1 MATNEVTP
9 AEYRYY
15 TVDLLTNNVIAEI
28 PFTGV
33 SYSRALSKAGS
44 FSGDIPMID
53 ATSSFNLYETTMPG
67 KTALYVLRNGVCVW
81 GGIIWSRS
89 YSPANKTLT
98 IDGQEFIS
106 YLYHRAVWQTL
117 YYGSEGVYCSKY
129 QAGSGTATVLTDVDH
144 GFAIGDRVRV
154 ASLNPAING
163 DHVITAT
170 PSLASF
176 SFASAATLALSPS
189 TTGLARTI
197 VDSYEVVRDI
207 LGWLSDDFGDNQ
219 FINDEIKPASEIEY
233 SVVNKVMTNGL
244 ATLTTSLPHD
254 LIEGQL
260 LQIIDVDA
268 AIDGYRII
276 TSIPTSTSFTFQVEG
291 SSANVASAATSGLS
305 TYNVTSK
312 SIVNNLY
319 YVTNKLALN
328 NIVTITTNAAHNL
341 VPGDEVSLS
350 NVDTNLN
357 GTYTVATT
365 PTANTFTYVKTVA
378 NIASTAFPPVSISV
392 TNKILTNNV
401 ATLTAN
407 NHGYPPGQ
415 TVTVV
420 GVDAV
425 FDGSYAITAA
435 TTNTFSYSKTAA
447 NVSSAATSG
456 TASIVGATASYKTA
470 VLVTSTNHG
479 LSATKTIVVDIDDAA
494 YDGVKTVS
502 STVNATTLKFTLFST
517 LTAAAESV
525 YGGTLKWGSRAV
537 AGTYG
542 SYSSNSSIGIDTTV
556 DLSGKYLGATQQV
569 FRGSE
574 LKYFGEILEDFAK
587 NIDGFEYR
595 IDCDFSNDEFT
606 RTFRFVPF
614 IPPPQKINVVNKQL
628 TSNIATLTTEGAH
641 GLEPNEEVVIADV
654 GLNFNGTYVVISA
667 PTSNTFTYQS
677 YGNNVPSTACLGSI
691 GSVHPL
697 SVLGADQYVFEYPG
711 NILDFKVDENA
722 EDSATRMWVSGNNE
736 GLDGEASQPY
746 AAATSTDMLANGWP
760 VLDLIDEKNDVQTTI
775 AGESALYDYA
785 KEFLDEAR
793 PPEATFTIDVNGSI
807 NPVVGD
813 YLPGDWCSII
823 IDDEFVRLRLGSDLE
838 PRGDIIV
845 RKIVGYKVSVPET
858 PTFPE
863 KVTLELISEWKE
875 DRKNA

>member
-1 MATNEVTP
+1 MATNEITP

-33 SYSRALSKAGS
+33 SYERALSKAGS
-44 FSGDIPMID
+44 FSGTIPMIE
-53 ATSSFNLYETTMPG
+53 ATASYNLYETTMPG

-89 YSPANKTLT
+89 YSPSSKTLNV
-98 IDGQEFIS
+98 DGQEFIS

-117 YYGSEGVYCSKY
+117 YYGSEGVFCSKY
-129 QAGSGTATVLTDVDH
+129 QAASGTATVFTDVDH
-144 GFAIGDRVRV
+144 GFLVGDKVRV

-189 TTGLARTI
+189 STGLARTI
-197 VDSYEVVRDI
+197 VDSYEVARDI

-260 LQIIDVDA
+260 LEIIDVDA
-268 AIDGYRII
+268 AIDGYRTIS
-276 TSIPTSTSFTFQVEG
+276 SIPTSTSFTFQVEG
-291 SSANVASAATSGLS
+291 SSANVASAATSGLN

-312 SIVNNLY
+312 AIVNNLY
-319 YVTNKLALN
+319 SVTNKLASN
-328 NIVTITTNAAHNL
+328 NIVTLTTNVAHNL
-341 VPGDEVSLS
+341 VPGDEVSIAT
-350 NVDTNLN
+350 VDSNLN
-357 GTYTVATT
+357 GTYTVLTT
-365 PTANTFTYVKTVA
+365 PASNTFTYAKTVD
-378 NIASTAFPPVSISV
+378 NIASTVV
-392 TNKILTNNV
+392 T
-401 ATLTAN
+401 
-407 NHGYPPGQ
+407 GGE
-415 TVTVV
+415 
-420 GVDAV
+420 
-425 FDGSYAITAA
+425 
-435 TTNTFSYSKTAA
+435 
-447 NVSSAATSG
+447 
-456 TASIVGATASYKTA
+456 ASYKTA

-479 LSATKTIVVDIDDAA
+479 LSAGKTIVVEIDDAA

-502 STVNATTLKFTLFST
+502 STVDATTLKFTLFST
-517 LTAAAESV
+517 LTAATESV
-525 YGGTLKWGSRAV
+525 FGGTLKWGSRAV

-542 SYSSNSSIGIDTTV
+542 SYSSNSSVGIDVTA

-569 FRGSE
+569 FRGSD
-574 LKYFGEILEDFAK
+574 LRYFGEILEDFSK
-587 NIDGFEYR
+587 SIDGFEYR
-595 IDCDFSNDEFT
+595 IDCDFANDEFT

-641 GLEPNEEVVIADV
+641 GLEANEEIVVSDV
-654 GLNFNGTYVVISA
+654 GLNFNGTVTVISA
-667 PTSNTFTYQS
+667 PTANTFTYQS

-722 EDSATRMWVSGNNE
+722 EDSATRMWVSGNND

-746 AAATSTDMLANGWP
+746 AAATSTDMLAGGWP
-760 VLDLIDEKNDVQTTI
+760 VLDLIEEKNDVQTAI
-775 AGESALYDYA
+775 AGEEALYEYA
-785 KEFLDEAR
+785 KDFLDEAR
-793 PPEATFTIDVNGSI
+793 PPEATFSIDVNGSI

-845 RKIVGYKVSVPET
+845 RKIVGYKVSVPDT

-875 DRKNA
+875 DGKNA

>member
-305 TYNVTSK
+305 TYNVTAK
-312 SIVNNLY
+312 AIVNNLY
-319 YVTNKLALN
+319 SVTNKLASN
-328 NIVTITTNAAHNL
+328 NIVTLTTNVAHNL
-341 VPGDEVSLS
+341 VPGDEVSIAK
-350 NVDTNLN
+350 VDSNLN
-357 GTYTVATT
+357 GTYTVLTT
-365 PTANTFTYVKTVA
+365 PAANTFTYAKTVT
-378 NIASTAFPPVSISV
+378 NIASTVV
-392 TNKILTNNV
+392 T
-401 ATLTAN
+401 
-407 NHGYPPGQ
+407 GGE
-415 TVTVV
+415 
-420 GVDAV
+420 
-425 FDGSYAITAA
+425 
-435 TTNTFSYSKTAA
+435 
-447 NVSSAATSG
+447 
-456 TASIVGATASYKTA
+456 ASYKTA

-479 LSATKTIVVDIDDAA
+479 LSARKTIVVDIDDAA

-502 STVNATTLKFTLFST
+502 STVDATTLKFTLFST

-641 GLEPNEEVVIADV
+641 GLEANEEVVIADV

-775 AGESALYDYA
+775 AGEAALYDYA

-793 PPEATFTIDVNGSI
+793 PPEATFTIEVNGSI

>member
-9 AEYRYY
+9 ADYRYY

-144 GFAIGDRVRV
+144 GFAVGDKVRV

-163 DHVITAT
+163 DHTITAI

-189 TTGLARTI
+189 STGLARTI

-233 SVVNKVMTNGL
+233 SIVNKAMTSGL

-260 LQIIDVDA
+260 LEIIDVDA

-291 SSANVASAATSGLS
+291 SSASVASAATSGLS
-305 TYNVTSK
+305 TYNVTAK
-312 SIVNNLY
+312 AIVNNLY
-319 YVTNKLALN
+319 SVTNKLASN
-328 NIVTITTNAAHNL
+328 NIVTLTTNVAHNL
-341 VPGDEVSLS
+341 VPGDEVSIAQ
-350 NVDTNLN
+350 VDSNLN
-357 GTYTVATT
+357 GTYTVLTT
-365 PTANTFTYVKTVA
+365 PAANTFTYAKTVT
-378 NIASTAFPPVSISV
+378 NIASTVV
-392 TNKILTNNV
+392 T
-401 ATLTAN
+401 
-407 NHGYPPGQ
+407 GGE
-415 TVTVV
+415 
-420 GVDAV
+420 
-425 FDGSYAITAA
+425 
-435 TTNTFSYSKTAA
+435 
-447 NVSSAATSG
+447 
-456 TASIVGATASYKTA
+456 ASYKTA

-479 LSATKTIVVDIDDAA
+479 LSAGKTIVVEIDDAA

-502 STVNATTLKFTLFST
+502 SIVNATTLKFTLFST
-517 LTAAAESV
+517 LTAATESV
-525 YGGTLKWGSRAV
+525 FGGTLKWGSRAV

-542 SYSSNSSIGIDTTV
+542 SYSSNSSIGIDTTNN
-556 DLSGKYLGATQQV
+556 LSGKYLGATQQV

-595 IDCDFSNDEFT
+595 IDCDFFNDEFT

-641 GLEPNEEVVIADV
+641 GLEVNEEIVIADV
-654 GLNFNGTYVVISA
+654 GLNFNGTYVVLST

-722 EDSATRMWVSGNNE
+722 EDSATRMWVSGNND

-760 VLDLIDEKNDVQTTI
+760 VLDLIDEKNDVQTSI
-775 AGESALYDYA
+775 AGEAALYDYA

-793 PPEATFTIDVNGSI
+793 PPEATFTIEVNGSI

-845 RKIVGYKVSVPET
+845 RKIIGYKVSVPDT

-863 KVTLELISEWKE
+863 KVSLELISEWKE

>member
-33 SYSRALSKAGS
+33 SYERALSKAGS
-44 FSGDIPMID
+44 FSGTIPMIE

-129 QAGSGTATVLTDVDH
+129 QAASGTATVFTDVEH
-144 GFAIGDRVRV
+144 GFLIGDRVRV

-189 TTGLARTI
+189 STGLARTI
-197 VDSYEVVRDI
+197 VDSYEVARDI

-233 SVVNKVMTNGL
+233 SIVNKSMTSGL

-260 LQIIDVDA
+260 LEIIDVDA

-312 SIVNNLY
+312 AIVNNLY
-319 YVTNKLALN
+319 SVTNKLASN
-328 NIVTITTNAAHNL
+328 NIVTLTTNVAHNL
-341 VPGDEVSLS
+341 VSGDEVSIAK
-350 NVDTNLN
+350 VDSNLN
-357 GTYTVATT
+357 GTYTVLTT
-365 PTANTFTYVKTVA
+365 PAANTFTYAKTVT
-378 NIASTAFPPVSISV
+378 NIASTVV
-392 TNKILTNNV
+392 T
-401 ATLTAN
+401 
-407 NHGYPPGQ
+407 GGE
-415 TVTVV
+415 
-420 GVDAV
+420 
-425 FDGSYAITAA
+425 
-435 TTNTFSYSKTAA
+435 
-447 NVSSAATSG
+447 
-456 TASIVGATASYKTA
+456 ASYKTA

-479 LSATKTIVVDIDDAA
+479 LSARKTIVVEIDDAA

-502 STVNATTLKFTLFST
+502 SIVNDTTLKFTLFST
-517 LTAAAESV
+517 LTAATESV
-525 YGGTLKWGSRAV
+525 FGGTLKWGSRAV

-595 IDCDFSNDEFT
+595 IDCDFFNDEFT

-614 IPPPQKINVVNKQL
+614 IPPPQKINVINKQL
-628 TSNIATLTTEGAH
+628 TSNIATLTTEGIH
-641 GLEPNEEVVIADV
+641 GLEVNEEIVIADV
-654 GLNFNGTYVVISA
+654 GLNFNGTFTVIST
-667 PTSNTFTYQS
+667 PTANTFTYQS

-722 EDSATRMWVSGNNE
+722 EDSATRMWVTGNND

-760 VLDLIDEKNDVQTTI
+760 VLDLIDEKNDVETTI
-775 AGESALYDYA
+775 AGEEALYDYA

-793 PPEATFTIDVNGSI
+793 PPEATFTIEVNGSI

-845 RKIVGYKVSVPET
+845 RKIVGYKVSVPDT

-863 KVTLELISEWKE
+863 KVSLELISEWKE

>member
-33 SYSRALSKAGS
+33 SYERALSKAGS
-44 FSGDIPMID
+44 FSGTIPMID

-67 KTALYVLRNGVCVW
+67 KTAVYVLRNGVCVW

-129 QAGSGTATVLTDVDH
+129 QAGSGTATVFTDVDH
-144 GFAIGDRVRV
+144 GFAIGDKVRV

-163 DHVITAT
+163 DHTITAT

-189 TTGLARTI
+189 STGLARTI

-233 SVVNKVMTNGL
+233 SIVNKSMTSGL

-260 LQIIDVDA
+260 LEIIDVDA

-291 SSANVASAATSGLS
+291 SSASVASAATSGLS

-312 SIVNNLY
+312 AIVNNLY
-319 YVTNKLALN
+319 SVTNKLASN
-328 NIVTITTNAAHNL
+328 NIVTLTTNAAHNL
-341 VPGDEVSLS
+341 VPGDEVSIAK
-350 NVDTNLN
+350 VDSNLN
-357 GTYTVATT
+357 GTYTVLTT
-365 PTANTFTYVKTVA
+365 PAANTFTYAKTVT
-378 NIASTAFPPVSISV
+378 NIASTVV
-392 TNKILTNNV
+392 T
-401 ATLTAN
+401 
-407 NHGYPPGQ
+407 GGE
-415 TVTVV
+415 
-420 GVDAV
+420 
-425 FDGSYAITAA
+425 
-435 TTNTFSYSKTAA
+435 
-447 NVSSAATSG
+447 
-456 TASIVGATASYKTA
+456 ASYKTA

-479 LSATKTIVVDIDDAA
+479 LSARKTIVVEIDDAA

-502 STVNATTLKFTLFST
+502 SIVNDTTLKFTLFST
-517 LTAAAESV
+517 LTAATESV
-525 YGGTLKWGSRAV
+525 FGGTLKWGSRAV

-542 SYSSNSSIGIDTTV
+542 SYSSNSSIGIDTTNN
-556 DLSGKYLGATQQV
+556 LSGKYLGATQQV

-641 GLEPNEEVVIADV
+641 GLEVNEEIVIADV
-654 GLNFNGTYVVISA
+654 GLNFNGTYAVLST

-722 EDSATRMWVSGNNE
+722 EDSATRMWVSGNND

-746 AAATSTDMLANGWP
+746 AAATSTDMLAGGWP
-760 VLDLIDEKNDVQTTI
+760 VLDLIEEKNDVQTSI
-775 AGESALYDYA
+775 AGEAALYDYA

-793 PPEATFTIDVNGSI
+793 PPEATFTIEVNGSI

-845 RKIVGYKVSVPET
+845 RKIVGYKVSVPDT

-863 KVTLELISEWKE
+863 KVSLELISEWKE

>member
-9 AEYRYY
+9 ADYRYY

-129 QAGSGTATVLTDVDH
+129 QAGSGTATVFTDVDH
-144 GFAIGDRVRV
+144 GFAVGDKVRV

-163 DHVITAT
+163 DHTITAT

-189 TTGLARTI
+189 STGLARTI

-233 SVVNKVMTNGL
+233 SIVNKSMTSGL

-260 LQIIDVDA
+260 LEIIDVDA

-291 SSANVASAATSGLS
+291 SSASISSTATSGLS
-305 TYNVTSK
+305 TYNVTAK
-312 SIVNNLY
+312 AIVNNLY
-319 YVTNKLALN
+319 SVTNKLASN
-328 NIVTITTNAAHNL
+328 NVVTLTTNVAHNL
-341 VPGDEVSLS
+341 VPGDEVSIA
-350 NVDTNLN
+350 NVDSNLN
-357 GTYTVATT
+357 GTYTVLTT
-365 PTANTFTYVKTVA
+365 PAANTFTYAKTVT
-378 NIASTAFPPVSISV
+378 NIASTVV
-392 TNKILTNNV
+392 T
-401 ATLTAN
+401 
-407 NHGYPPGQ
+407 GGE
-415 TVTVV
+415 
-420 GVDAV
+420 
-425 FDGSYAITAA
+425 
-435 TTNTFSYSKTAA
+435 
-447 NVSSAATSG
+447 
-456 TASIVGATASYKTA
+456 ASYKTA

-479 LSATKTIVVDIDDAA
+479 LSAGKTIVVEIDDAT

-502 STVNATTLKFTLFST
+502 SIVDATTLKFTLFST
-517 LTAAAESV
+517 LTAATESV
-525 YGGTLKWGSRAV
+525 FGGTLKWGSRAV

-595 IDCDFSNDEFT
+595 IDCDFFNDEFT

-628 TSNIATLTTEGAH
+628 TSNIATLTTEVAH
-641 GLEPNEEVVIADV
+641 GLEVNEEIVIADV
-654 GLNFNGTYVVISA
+654 GLNFNGTYVVLST

-722 EDSATRMWVSGNNE
+722 EDSATRMWVSGNND

-760 VLDLIDEKNDVQTTI
+760 VLDLIDEKNDVQTSI
-775 AGESALYDYA
+775 AGEAALYDYA

-793 PPEATFTIDVNGSI
+793 PPEATFTIEVNGSI

-845 RKIVGYKVSVPET
+845 RKIVGYKVSVPDT

-863 KVTLELISEWKE
+863 KVSLELISEWKE

>member
-9 AEYRYY
+9 ADYRYY

-129 QAGSGTATVLTDVDH
+129 QAGSGTATVFTDVEH

-176 SFASAATLALSPS
+176 SFASAASLALSPS
-189 TTGLARTI
+189 STGLARTI

-207 LGWLSDDFGDNQ
+207 LGWLADDFGDNQ

-233 SVVNKVMTNGL
+233 SIVNKAMTSGL

-260 LQIIDVDA
+260 LEIIDVDA

-305 TYNVTSK
+305 TYNVTAK
-312 SIVNNLY
+312 AIVNNLY
-319 YVTNKLALN
+319 SVTNKLASN
-328 NIVTITTNAAHNL
+328 NIVTLTTNAAHNL
-341 VPGDEVSLS
+341 VPGDEVSIA
-350 NVDTNLN
+350 NVDSNLN
-357 GTYTVATT
+357 GTYTVLTT
-365 PTANTFTYVKTVA
+365 PAANTFTYAKTVT
-378 NIASTAFPPVSISV
+378 NIASTVV
-392 TNKILTNNV
+392 T
-401 ATLTAN
+401 
-407 NHGYPPGQ
+407 GGE
-415 TVTVV
+415 
-420 GVDAV
+420 
-425 FDGSYAITAA
+425 
-435 TTNTFSYSKTAA
+435 
-447 NVSSAATSG
+447 
-456 TASIVGATASYKTA
+456 ASYKTA

-479 LSATKTIVVDIDDAA
+479 LSARKTIVVDIDDAA

-502 STVNATTLKFTLFST
+502 SIVDATTLKFTLFST
-517 LTAAAESV
+517 LTAATESV
-525 YGGTLKWGSRAV
+525 FGGTLKWGSRAV

-542 SYSSNSSIGIDTTV
+542 SYSSNSSIGIDTTNN
-556 DLSGKYLGATQQV
+556 LSGKYLGATQQV

-595 IDCDFSNDEFT
+595 IDCDFFNDEFT

-641 GLEPNEEVVIADV
+641 GLEVNEEIVIADV
-654 GLNFNGTYVVISA
+654 GLNFNGTYVVLST

-722 EDSATRMWVSGNNE
+722 EDSATRMWVSGNND

-760 VLDLIDEKNDVQTTI
+760 VLDLIDEKNDVETTI
-775 AGESALYDYA
+775 AGEAALYDYA

-793 PPEATFTIDVNGSI
+793 PPEATFTIEVNGSI

-845 RKIVGYKVSVPET
+845 RKIVGYKVSVPDT

-863 KVTLELISEWKE
+863 KVSLELISEWKE

>member
-9 AEYRYY
+9 ADYRYY

-129 QAGSGTATVLTDVDH
+129 QAGSGTATVFTDVEH

-176 SFASAATLALSPS
+176 SFASAASLALSPS
-189 TTGLARTI
+189 STGLARTI

-207 LGWLSDDFGDNQ
+207 LGWLADDFGDNQ

-233 SVVNKVMTNGL
+233 SIVNKAMTSGL

-260 LQIIDVDA
+260 LEIIDVDA

-305 TYNVTSK
+305 TYNVTAK
-312 SIVNNLY
+312 AIVNNLY
-319 YVTNKLALN
+319 SVTNKLASN
-328 NIVTITTNAAHNL
+328 NIVTLTTNAAHNL
-341 VPGDEVSLS
+341 VPGDEVSIAK
-350 NVDTNLN
+350 VDSNLN
-357 GTYTVATT
+357 GTYTVLTT
-365 PTANTFTYVKTVA
+365 PAANTFTYAKTVT
-378 NIASTAFPPVSISV
+378 NIASTVV
-392 TNKILTNNV
+392 T
-401 ATLTAN
+401 
-407 NHGYPPGQ
+407 GGE
-415 TVTVV
+415 
-420 GVDAV
+420 
-425 FDGSYAITAA
+425 
-435 TTNTFSYSKTAA
+435 
-447 NVSSAATSG
+447 
-456 TASIVGATASYKTA
+456 ASYKTA

-479 LSATKTIVVDIDDAA
+479 LSAGKTIVVEIDDAA

-502 STVNATTLKFTLFST
+502 SIVDATTLKFTLFST
-517 LTAAAESV
+517 LTAATESV
-525 YGGTLKWGSRAV
+525 FGGTLKWGSRAV

-542 SYSSNSSIGIDTTV
+542 SYSSNSSIGIDTTNN
-556 DLSGKYLGATQQV
+556 LSGKYLGATQQV

-595 IDCDFSNDEFT
+595 IDCDFFNDEFT

-641 GLEPNEEVVIADV
+641 GLEVNEEIVIADV
-654 GLNFNGTYVVISA
+654 GLNFNGTYVVLST

-722 EDSATRMWVSGNNE
+722 EDSATRMWVSGNND

-760 VLDLIDEKNDVQTTI
+760 VLDLIDEKNDVQTSI
-775 AGESALYDYA
+775 AGEAALYDYA

-793 PPEATFTIDVNGSI
+793 PPEATFTIEVNGSI

-845 RKIVGYKVSVPET
+845 RKIVGYKVSVPDT

-863 KVTLELISEWKE
+863 KVSLELISEWKE

>member
-129 QAGSGTATVLTDVDH
+129 QAASGTATVFTDVDH
-144 GFAIGDRVRV
+144 GFAIGNKVRV

-163 DHVITAT
+163 DHTITAT

-189 TTGLARTI
+189 STGLARTI

-233 SVVNKVMTNGL
+233 SIVNKSMTSGL

-260 LQIIDVDA
+260 LEIIDVDA

-291 SSANVASAATSGLS
+291 SSASVASAATSGLS
-305 TYNVTSK
+305 TYNVTAK
-312 SIVNNLY
+312 AIVNNLY
-319 YVTNKLALN
+319 SVTNKLASN
-328 NIVTITTNAAHNL
+328 NIVTLTTNVAHNL
-341 VPGDEVSLS
+341 VPGDEVSIAK
-350 NVDTNLN
+350 VDSNLN
-357 GTYTVATT
+357 GTYTVLTT
-365 PTANTFTYVKTVA
+365 PAANTFTYAKTVT
-378 NIASTAFPPVSISV
+378 NIASTVV
-392 TNKILTNNV
+392 T
-401 ATLTAN
+401 
-407 NHGYPPGQ
+407 GGE
-415 TVTVV
+415 
-420 GVDAV
+420 
-425 FDGSYAITAA
+425 
-435 TTNTFSYSKTAA
+435 
-447 NVSSAATSG
+447 
-456 TASIVGATASYKTA
+456 ASYKTA

-479 LSATKTIVVDIDDAA
+479 LSARKTIVVEIDDAA
-494 YDGVKTVS
+494 YDGVKIVS
-502 STVNATTLKFTLFST
+502 SIVDATTLKFTLFST
-517 LTAAAESV
+517 LTAATESV
-525 YGGTLKWGSRAV
+525 FGGTLKWGSRAV

-595 IDCDFSNDEFT
+595 IDCDFFNDEFT

-628 TSNIATLTTEGAH
+628 TSNIATLTTQGAH
-641 GLEPNEEVVIADV
+641 GLEVNEEVVVADV
-654 GLNFNGTYVVISA
+654 GLNFNGTYVVLST
-667 PTSNTFTYQS
+667 PTSNTFTYKS

-722 EDSATRMWVSGNNE
+722 EDSATRMWVSGNND

-760 VLDLIDEKNDVQTTI
+760 VLDLIEEKNDVQTSI
-775 AGESALYDYA
+775 AGEAALYDYA

-793 PPEATFTIDVNGSI
+793 PPEATFTIEVNGSI

-845 RKIVGYKVSVPET
+845 RKIVGYKVSVPDT

-863 KVTLELISEWKE
+863 KVSLELISEWKE

>member
-1 MATNEVTP
+1 MATNEITP

-28 PFTGV
+28 PFTSV
-33 SYSRALSKAGS
+33 SYERALSKAGS
-44 FSGDIPMID
+44 FSGTIPMIE
-53 ATSSFNLYETTMPG
+53 ATASYNLYETTMPG

-89 YSPANKTLT
+89 YSPSSKTLNV
-98 IDGQEFIS
+98 DGQEFIS

-117 YYGSEGVYCSKY
+117 YYGSEGVFCSKY
-129 QAGSGTATVLTDVDH
+129 QAASGTATVFTDVDH
-144 GFAIGDRVRV
+144 GFLVGDKVRV

-189 TTGLARTI
+189 STGLARTI
-197 VDSYEVVRDI
+197 VDSYEVARDI
-207 LGWLSDDFGDNQ
+207 LGWLSDDFGDNK
-219 FINDEIKPASEIEY
+219 FVNDEIRPASQIEY

-260 LQIIDVDA
+260 LEIIDVDA
-268 AIDGYRII
+268 AIDGYRTIS
-276 TSIPTSTSFTFQVEG
+276 SIPTSTSFTFQVEG
-291 SSANVASAATSGLS
+291 SSANVASAATSGLN

-312 SIVNNLY
+312 AIVNNLY
-319 YVTNKLALN
+319 SVTNKLASN
-328 NIVTITTNAAHNL
+328 NIVTLTTNVAHNL
-341 VPGDEVSLS
+341 VPGDEVSIAT
-350 NVDTNLN
+350 VDSNLN
-357 GTYTVATT
+357 GTYTVLTT
-365 PTANTFTYVKTVA
+365 PASNTFTYAKTVD
-378 NIASTAFPPVSISV
+378 NIASTVV
-392 TNKILTNNV
+392 T
-401 ATLTAN
+401 
-407 NHGYPPGQ
+407 GGE
-415 TVTVV
+415 
-420 GVDAV
+420 
-425 FDGSYAITAA
+425 
-435 TTNTFSYSKTAA
+435 
-447 NVSSAATSG
+447 
-456 TASIVGATASYKTA
+456 ASYKTA

-479 LSATKTIVVDIDDAA
+479 LSARKTIVVEIDDAA

-502 STVNATTLKFTLFST
+502 SIVNDTTLKFTLFST
-517 LTAAAESV
+517 LTAATESV
-525 YGGTLKWGSRAV
+525 FGGTLKWGSRAV

-542 SYSSNSSIGIDTTV
+542 SYSSNSNVGIDTTNN
-556 DLSGKYLGATQQV
+556 LSGKYLGATQQV
-569 FRGSE
+569 FRGSD
-574 LKYFGEILEDFAK
+574 LRYFGEILEDFSK
-587 NIDGFEYR
+587 SIDGFEYR
-595 IDCDFSNDEFT
+595 IDCDFANDEFT

-641 GLEPNEEVVIADV
+641 GLEANEEIVVSDV
-654 GLNFNGTYVVISA
+654 GLNFNGTVTVISA
-667 PTSNTFTYQS
+667 PTANTFTYQS

-746 AAATSTDMLANGWP
+746 AAATSTDMLAGGWP
-760 VLDLIDEKNDVQTTI
+760 VLDLIEEKNDVQTAI
-775 AGESALYDYA
+775 AGEEALYEYA
-785 KEFLDEAR
+785 KDFLDEAR
-793 PPEATFTIDVNGSI
+793 PPEATFSIDVNGSI

-845 RKIVGYKVSVPET
+845 RKIVGYKVSVPDT

-875 DRKNA
+875 DGKNA

>member
-33 SYSRALSKAGS
+33 SYERALSKAGS
-44 FSGDIPMID
+44 FSGTIPMIE

-89 YSPANKTLT
+89 YSPTNKTLT

-129 QAGSGTATVLTDVDH
+129 QAASGTATVFTDVDH
-144 GFAIGDRVRV
+144 GFAPGDKVRV

-163 DHVITAT
+163 DHIITAT

-189 TTGLARTI
+189 STGLARTV
-197 VDSYEVVRDI
+197 VDSYEVARDI

-233 SVVNKVMTNGL
+233 SIVNKAMTSGL

-260 LQIIDVDA
+260 LEIIDVDA
-268 AIDGYRII
+268 AIDGYHII
-276 TSIPTSTSFTFQVEG
+276 SSIPTSTSFTFQVEG
-291 SSANVASAATSGLS
+291 SSANVASAATPGLN
-305 TYNVTSK
+305 TYNVTAK
-312 SIVNNLY
+312 AIVNNLY
-319 YVTNKLALN
+319 SVTNKLASN
-328 NIVTITTNAAHNL
+328 NIVTLTTNAAHNL
-341 VPGDEVSLS
+341 VPGDEVSIAT
-350 NVDTNLN
+350 VDSNLN
-357 GTYTVATT
+357 GTHTVLTVPSST
-365 PTANTFTYVKTVA
+365 TFTYAKTVD
-378 NIASTAFPPVSISV
+378 NIASTVV
-392 TNKILTNNV
+392 T
-401 ATLTAN
+401 
-407 NHGYPPGQ
+407 G
-415 TVTVV
+415 
-420 GVDAV
+420 GV
-425 FDGSYAITAA
+425 
-435 TTNTFSYSKTAA
+435 
-447 NVSSAATSG
+447 
-456 TASIVGATASYKTA
+456 ASYKTA

-479 LSATKTIVVDIDDAA
+479 LSATKTIVVEIDDAA

-502 STVNATTLKFTLFST
+502 SIVNDTTLKFTLFST
-517 LTAAAESV
+517 LTAATESV
-525 YGGTLKWGSRAV
+525 FGGTLKWGSRAV

-569 FRGSE
+569 FRGSD

-595 IDCDFSNDEFT
+595 IDCDFFNDEFT

-641 GLEPNEEVVIADV
+641 GLEVNEEVVIADV
-654 GLNFNGTYVVISA
+654 GLNFNGTFTVIST
-667 PTSNTFTYQS
+667 PTANTFTYQS

-722 EDSATRMWVSGNNE
+722 EDSATRMWVSGNND

-746 AAATSTDMLANGWP
+746 AAATSTDMLAGGWP
-760 VLDLIDEKNDVQTTI
+760 VLDLIDEKNDVETAV
-775 AGESALYDYA
+775 AGEAALYEYA

-845 RKIVGYKVSVPET
+845 RKIVGYKVSVPDT

-863 KVTLELISEWKE
+863 KVSLELISEWKE

>member
-9 AEYRYY
+9 ADYRYY

-129 QAGSGTATVLTDVDH
+129 QAASGTATVLTDVDH
-144 GFAIGDRVRV
+144 GFAIGDKVRV

-163 DHVITAT
+163 DHTITAI

-189 TTGLARTI
+189 STGLARTI

-233 SVVNKVMTNGL
+233 SIVNKVMTSGL

-260 LQIIDVDA
+260 LEIVDVDA

-291 SSANVASAATSGLS
+291 SSASVASTATSGLS
-305 TYNVTSK
+305 TYSVTAK
-312 SIVNNLY
+312 AIVNNLY
-319 YVTNKLALN
+319 SVTNKLASN
-328 NIVTITTNAAHNL
+328 NIVTLTTNVAHNL
-341 VPGDEVSLS
+341 VPGDEVSIAL
-350 NVDTNLN
+350 VDSNLN
-357 GTYTVATT
+357 GTYTVLTT
-365 PTANTFTYVKTVA
+365 PAANTFTYAKTVA
-378 NIASTAFPPVSISV
+378 NIASTAV
-392 TNKILTNNV
+392 T
-401 ATLTAN
+401 
-407 NHGYPPGQ
+407 GGE
-415 TVTVV
+415 
-420 GVDAV
+420 
-425 FDGSYAITAA
+425 
-435 TTNTFSYSKTAA
+435 
-447 NVSSAATSG
+447 
-456 TASIVGATASYKTA
+456 ASYKTA

-479 LSATKTIVVDIDDAA
+479 LSAGKTIVVEIDDAA

-502 STVNATTLKFTLFST
+502 SIVNATTLKFTLFST
-517 LTAAAESV
+517 LTAATESV
-525 YGGTLKWGSRAV
+525 FGGTLKWGSRAV

-595 IDCDFSNDEFT
+595 IDCDFANDEFT

-628 TSNIATLTTEGAH
+628 TSNIATLTTQGAH
-641 GLEPNEEVVIADV
+641 GLEVNEEIVIADV
-654 GLNFNGTYVVISA
+654 GLNFNGTYVVLST
-667 PTSNTFTYQS
+667 PTSNTFTYKS

-722 EDSATRMWVSGNNE
+722 EDTATRMWVSGNNE

-746 AAATSTDMLANGWP
+746 AAATSTDMLATGWP

-793 PPEATFTIDVNGSI
+793 PPEATFTIEVNGSVS
-807 NPVVGD
+807 PVVGD

-845 RKIVGYKVSVPET
+845 RKIIGYKVSVPDT

-863 KVTLELISEWKE
+863 KVSLELISEWKE

>member
-9 AEYRYY
+9 ADYRYY

-144 GFAIGDRVRV
+144 GFAVGDKVRV

-163 DHVITAT
+163 DHTITAI

-189 TTGLARTI
+189 STGLARTI

-233 SVVNKVMTNGL
+233 SIVNKAMTSGL

-260 LQIIDVDA
+260 LEIIDVDA

-291 SSANVASAATSGLS
+291 SSASVASAATSGLS
-305 TYNVTSK
+305 TYNVTAK
-312 SIVNNLY
+312 AIVNNLY
-319 YVTNKLALN
+319 SVTNKLASN
-328 NIVTITTNAAHNL
+328 NIVTLTTNVAHNL
-341 VPGDEVSLS
+341 VPGDEVSIAQ
-350 NVDTNLN
+350 VDSNLN
-357 GTYTVATT
+357 GTYTVLTT
-365 PTANTFTYVKTVA
+365 PAANTFTYAKTVT
-378 NIASTAFPPVSISV
+378 NIASTVV
-392 TNKILTNNV
+392 T
-401 ATLTAN
+401 
-407 NHGYPPGQ
+407 GGE
-415 TVTVV
+415 
-420 GVDAV
+420 
-425 FDGSYAITAA
+425 
-435 TTNTFSYSKTAA
+435 
-447 NVSSAATSG
+447 
-456 TASIVGATASYKTA
+456 ASYKTA

-479 LSATKTIVVDIDDAA
+479 LSAGKTIVVEIDDAA

-502 STVNATTLKFTLFST
+502 SIVNATTLKFTLFST
-517 LTAAAESV
+517 LTAATESV
-525 YGGTLKWGSRAV
+525 FGGTLKWGSRAV

-542 SYSSNSSIGIDTTV
+542 SYSSNSSIGIDTTNN
-556 DLSGKYLGATQQV
+556 LSGKYLGATQQV

-595 IDCDFSNDEFT
+595 IDCDFFNDEFT

-641 GLEPNEEVVIADV
+641 GLEVNEEIVIADV
-654 GLNFNGTYVVISA
+654 GLNFNGTYVVLST

-746 AAATSTDMLANGWP
+746 AAATSTDMLATGWP
-760 VLDLIDEKNDVQTTI
+760 VLDLIDEKNDVQTSI
-775 AGESALYDYA
+775 AGEAALYDYA

-793 PPEATFTIDVNGSI
+793 PPEATFTIEVNGSI

-845 RKIVGYKVSVPET
+845 RKIIGYKVSVPDT

-863 KVTLELISEWKE
+863 KVSLELISEWKE

>member
-260 LQIIDVDA
+260 LEIIDVDA

-291 SSANVASAATSGLS
+291 SSASVASAATSGLS

-319 YVTNKLALN
+319 SVTNKLASN
-328 NIVTITTNAAHNL
+328 NIVTLTTNAAHNL
-341 VPGDEVSLS
+341 VPGDEVSIAK
-350 NVDTNLN
+350 VDSNLN
-357 GTYTVATT
+357 GTYTVLTT
-365 PTANTFTYVKTVA
+365 PAANTFTYAKTVT
-378 NIASTAFPPVSISV
+378 NIASTVV
-392 TNKILTNNV
+392 T
-401 ATLTAN
+401 
-407 NHGYPPGQ
+407 GGE
-415 TVTVV
+415 
-420 GVDAV
+420 
-425 FDGSYAITAA
+425 
-435 TTNTFSYSKTAA
+435 
-447 NVSSAATSG
+447 
-456 TASIVGATASYKTA
+456 ASYKTA

-479 LSATKTIVVDIDDAA
+479 LSARKTIVVDIDDAA

-502 STVNATTLKFTLFST
+502 STVDATTLKFTLFST

-641 GLEPNEEVVIADV
+641 GLEANEEVVIADV

-722 EDSATRMWVSGNNE
+722 EDSATRMWVSGNND

-760 VLDLIDEKNDVQTTI
+760 VLDLIDEKNDVQTSI

-793 PPEATFTIDVNGSI
+793 PPEATFTIEVNGSI

>member
-89 YSPANKTLT
+89 YSPASKTLT

-260 LQIIDVDA
+260 LEIIDVDA

-305 TYNVTSK
+305 TYNVTAK
-312 SIVNNLY
+312 AIVNNLY
-319 YVTNKLALN
+319 SVTNKLASN
-328 NIVTITTNAAHNL
+328 NIVTLTTNVAHNL
-341 VPGDEVSLS
+341 VPGDEVSIAL
-350 NVDTNLN
+350 VDSNLN
-357 GTYTVATT
+357 GTYTVLAT
-365 PTANTFTYVKTVA
+365 PAANTFTYAKTVT
-378 NIASTAFPPVSISV
+378 NIASTVV
-392 TNKILTNNV
+392 T
-401 ATLTAN
+401 
-407 NHGYPPGQ
+407 GGE
-415 TVTVV
+415 
-420 GVDAV
+420 
-425 FDGSYAITAA
+425 
-435 TTNTFSYSKTAA
+435 
-447 NVSSAATSG
+447 
-456 TASIVGATASYKTA
+456 ASYKTA

-479 LSATKTIVVDIDDAA
+479 LSARKTIVVDIDDAA

-502 STVNATTLKFTLFST
+502 STVDATTLKFTLFST
-517 LTAAAESV
+517 LTAATESV

-654 GLNFNGTYVVISA
+654 GLNFNGTYVVLSA

-722 EDSATRMWVSGNNE
+722 EDSATRMWVSGNND

-775 AGESALYDYA
+775 AGEAALYDYA

-793 PPEATFTIDVNGSI
+793 PPEATFTIEVNGSI

-845 RKIVGYKVSVPET
+845 RKIVGYKVSVPDT

-863 KVTLELISEWKE
+863 KVSLELISEWKE

>member
-1 MATNEVTP
+1 
-9 AEYRYY
+9 
-15 TVDLLTNNVIAEI
+15 
-28 PFTGV
+28 
-33 SYSRALSKAGS
+33 
-44 FSGDIPMID
+44 
-53 ATSSFNLYETTMPG
+53 
-67 KTALYVLRNGVCVW
+67 VW

-129 QAGSGTATVLTDVDH
+129 QAGSGTATVFTDVDH
-144 GFAIGDRVRV
+144 GFAIGDKVRV

-163 DHVITAT
+163 DHTITAT

-189 TTGLARTI
+189 STGLARTI

-233 SVVNKVMTNGL
+233 SIVNKSMTSGL

-260 LQIIDVDA
+260 LEIIDVDA

-291 SSANVASAATSGLS
+291 SSASVASTATSGLS

-312 SIVNNLY
+312 AIVNNLY
-319 YVTNKLALN
+319 SVTNKLASN
-328 NIVTITTNAAHNL
+328 NIVTLTTNAAHNL
-341 VPGDEVSLS
+341 VPGDEVSIAK
-350 NVDTNLN
+350 VDSNLN
-357 GTYTVATT
+357 GTYTVLTT
-365 PTANTFTYVKTVA
+365 PAANTFTYAKTVT
-378 NIASTAFPPVSISV
+378 NIASTVV
-392 TNKILTNNV
+392 T
-401 ATLTAN
+401 
-407 NHGYPPGQ
+407 GGE
-415 TVTVV
+415 
-420 GVDAV
+420 
-425 FDGSYAITAA
+425 
-435 TTNTFSYSKTAA
+435 
-447 NVSSAATSG
+447 
-456 TASIVGATASYKTA
+456 ASYKTA

-479 LSATKTIVVDIDDAA
+479 LSARKTIVVEIDDAA

-502 STVNATTLKFTLFST
+502 SIVNDTTLKFTLFST
-517 LTAAAESV
+517 LTAATESV
-525 YGGTLKWGSRAV
+525 FGGTLKWGSRAV

-542 SYSSNSSIGIDTTV
+542 SYSSNSNIGIDTTV

-595 IDCDFSNDEFT
+595 IDCDFFNDEFT

-614 IPPPQKINVVNKQL
+614 IPPPQKINVINKQL
-628 TSNIATLTTEGAH
+628 TSNIATLTTEGIH
-641 GLEPNEEVVIADV
+641 GLEVNEEVVVADV
-654 GLNFNGTYVVISA
+654 GLNFNGTYVVLST

-722 EDSATRMWVSGNNE
+722 EDSATRMWVSGNND

-760 VLDLIDEKNDVQTTI
+760 VLDLIEEKNDVQTSI
-775 AGESALYDYA
+775 AGEAALYDYA

-793 PPEATFTIDVNGSI
+793 PPEATFTIEVNGSI

-845 RKIVGYKVSVPET
+845 RKIVGYKVSVPDT

-863 KVTLELISEWKE
+863 KVSLELISEWKE

>member
-1 MATNEVTP
+1 MATNEITP

-28 PFTGV
+28 PFTSV
-33 SYSRALSKAGS
+33 SYERALSKAGS
-44 FSGDIPMID
+44 FSGTIPMIE
-53 ATSSFNLYETTMPG
+53 ATASYNLYETTMPG

-89 YSPANKTLT
+89 YSPSSKTLNV
-98 IDGQEFIS
+98 DGQEFIS

-117 YYGSEGVYCSKY
+117 YYGSEGVFCSKY
-129 QAGSGTATVLTDVDH
+129 QAASGTATVFTDVNH
-144 GFAIGDRVRV
+144 EFLVGDKVRV

-189 TTGLARTI
+189 STGLARTI
-197 VDSYEVVRDI
+197 VDSYEVARDI

-219 FINDEIKPASEIEY
+219 FINDEIRPASQIEY

-260 LQIIDVDA
+260 LEIIDVDA
-268 AIDGYRII
+268 AIDGYRTIS
-276 TSIPTSTSFTFQVEG
+276 SISTSTSFTFQVEG
-291 SSANVASAATSGLS
+291 SSANVASAATSGLN

-312 SIVNNLY
+312 AIVNNLY
-319 YVTNKLALN
+319 SVTNKLASN
-328 NIVTITTNAAHNL
+328 NIVTLTTNVAHNL
-341 VPGDEVSLS
+341 VPGDEVSIAT
-350 NVDTNLN
+350 VDSNLN
-357 GTYTVATT
+357 GTYTVLTT
-365 PTANTFTYVKTVA
+365 PASNTFTYAKTVD
-378 NIASTAFPPVSISV
+378 NIASTVV
-392 TNKILTNNV
+392 T
-401 ATLTAN
+401 
-407 NHGYPPGQ
+407 GGE
-415 TVTVV
+415 
-420 GVDAV
+420 
-425 FDGSYAITAA
+425 
-435 TTNTFSYSKTAA
+435 
-447 NVSSAATSG
+447 
-456 TASIVGATASYKTA
+456 ASYKTA

-479 LSATKTIVVDIDDAA
+479 LSARKTIVVEIDDAA

-502 STVNATTLKFTLFST
+502 STVDATTLKFTLFST
-517 LTAAAESV
+517 LTAATESV
-525 YGGTLKWGSRAV
+525 FGGTLKWGSRAV

-542 SYSSNSSIGIDTTV
+542 SYSSNSNVGIDTTNN
-556 DLSGKYLGATQQV
+556 LSGKYLGATQQV
-569 FRGSE
+569 FRGSD
-574 LKYFGEILEDFAK
+574 LRYFGEILEDFSK
-587 NIDGFEYR
+587 SIDGFEYR
-595 IDCDFSNDEFT
+595 IDCDFANDEFT

-641 GLEPNEEVVIADV
+641 GLEANEEIVVSDV
-654 GLNFNGTYVVISA
+654 GLNFNGTVTVISA
-667 PTSNTFTYQS
+667 PTANTFTYQS

-722 EDSATRMWVSGNNE
+722 EDSATRMWVSGNND

-746 AAATSTDMLANGWP
+746 AAATSTDMLAGGWP
-760 VLDLIDEKNDVQTTI
+760 VLDLIEEKNDVQTAI
-775 AGESALYDYA
+775 AGEEALYEYA
-785 KEFLDEAR
+785 KDFLDEAR
-793 PPEATFTIDVNGSI
+793 PPEATFSIDVNGSI

-845 RKIVGYKVSVPET
+845 RKIVGYKVSVPDT

-875 DRKNA
+875 DGKNA